1 MIEETGTI
9 VDFIYTVFEGEPKNR
24 KTLNLSLDYSHL
36 GVNDDFDE
44 FIFKQLINIFVAGCK
59 IKFGDVVL
67 LEEMKGDRLE
77 MMKRY
82 FGSFGYELF
91 VDVESENCATRGTG
105 NTKLELKD
113 HFLKINRNGYNYYI
127 YFDNLGDE

>member
-9 VDFIYTVFEGEPKNR
+9 LDFIYTVFEREPKN
-24 KTLNLSLDYSHL
+24 KNSLNLSLDFSHL

-44 FIFKQLINIFVAGCK
+44 FIFQQLINIFVAGCK

-67 LEEMKGDRLE
+67 LEEMKGERLE
-77 MMKRY
+77 MMKKY
-82 FGSFGYELF
+82 FESFGYELF
-91 VDVESENCATRGTG
+91 VEAESENCATRGTS

-113 HFLKINRNGYNYYI
+113 HFLKINRKGYNYYV
-127 YFDNLGDE
+127 YFDKLDNE